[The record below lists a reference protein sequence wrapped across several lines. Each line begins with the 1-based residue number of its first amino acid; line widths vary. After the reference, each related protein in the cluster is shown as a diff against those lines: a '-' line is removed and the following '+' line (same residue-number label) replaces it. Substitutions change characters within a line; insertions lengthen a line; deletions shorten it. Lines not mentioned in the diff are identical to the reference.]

1 MTFGERLRRYLPAF
15 LRPGDVVTEV
25 ITESL
30 ATAYQELVDEAALLR
45 ARGAANRFAGLFT
58 AYYASEERKDD
69 VARIG
74 MSRLLS
80 KRNNESWAEFEAR
93 LVAFVGLEVWDG
105 SRANYVVTGDVAQW
119 GTITGIVR
127 EVERT
132 GLHVE
137 SLVAT
142 RTDPLAWRLLD
153 TDGRGGTNESM
164 LLADEEPPEGQRLT
178 RVWGDDG
185 IWGFWLILTN
195 PEVVD
200 YLADE
205 VRNIVRDTKPAWVR
219 CYLKLPDAAT
229 WEVID

>member
-15 LRPGDVVTEV
+15 LRPGDVVTEA

-93 LVAFVGLEVWDG
+93 VAAFVGLEVWDG

-132 GLHVE
+132 GLE
-137 SLVAT
+137 ASLLAT
-142 RTDPLAWRLLD
+142 RSDPLAWKLLD
-153 TDGRGGTNESM
+153 TDGRGGTDESE
-164 LLADEEPPEGQRLT
+164 LLDDTEPPEGQRLT
-178 RVWGDDG
+178 RIWDDEWL
-185 IWGFWLILTN
+185 WGFWLTVTN

-205 VRNIVRDTKPAWVR
+205 IRNIVRDTKPAWVR
-219 CYLKLPDAAT
+219 CYLWLPGAEA
-229 WEVID
+229 WEVIE